1 MDSHNFSFDRVMVID
16 DTYIDRYL
24 AVFVM
29 KKHQFANEII
39 EYEMATKAIE
49 FLTTHQ
55 HDPKKFP
62 QVILLDIRMPEMDGF
77 EFLERLSLMPQ
88 YIDNSCC
95 IIMLS
100 SSLSEADH
108 ERADSNPLVKKFI
121 NKPLNKEYLEEIKE
135 LYFKTRV

>member
-1 MDSHNFSFDRVMVID
+1 MDLQNFSFERVMVID
-16 DTYIDRYL
+16 DTQIDRYV
-24 AVFVM
+24 AVFAI
-29 KKHQFANEII
+29 KKNNFAKEII

-49 FLTTHQ
+49 FLTLHQ
-55 HDPKKFP
+55 NNPDRFP
-62 QVILLDIRMPEMDGF
+62 EVILLDIRMPEMDGF

-100 SSLSEADH
+100 SSLSREDH

-121 NKPLNKEYLEEIKE
+121 NKPLNKQYLDEIKE
-135 LYFKTRV
+135 LYFSTRS